1 MSYYHPYDTK
11 NKYIF
16 DWRSY
21 DHTDYDDISNILNEE
36 LKTNKKLREQL
47 KDYIIKNEKF
57 DNENVK
63 IANVWF
69 SDIISEDKAYEITQN
84 IKKELKEVE

>member
-36 LKTNKKLREQL
+36 LK
-47 KDYIIKNEKF
+47 
-57 DNENVK
+57 
-63 IANVWF
+63 
-69 SDIISEDKAYEITQN
+69 
-84 IKKELKEVE
+84 EVE

>member
-1 MSYYHPYDTK
+1 MSYYHLYDTK

-36 LKTNKKLREQL
+36 LKINEKLRERL
-47 KDYIIKNEKF
+47 KDYIIKNER
-57 DNENVK
+57 VK
-63 IANVWF
+63 
-69 SDIISEDKAYEITQN
+69 
-84 IKKELKEVE
+84 